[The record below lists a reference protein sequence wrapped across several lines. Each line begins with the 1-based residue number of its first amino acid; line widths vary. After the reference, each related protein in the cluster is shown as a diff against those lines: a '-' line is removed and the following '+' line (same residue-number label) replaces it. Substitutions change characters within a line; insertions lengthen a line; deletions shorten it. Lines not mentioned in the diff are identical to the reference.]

1 MFFSQIL
8 VSKDAA
14 LRLKQIRVRI
24 KAGIKKGNRDSLAGV
39 IRIGIQPHMCRHDG
53 KAVR

>member
-8 VSKDAA
+8 VSEDAA
-14 LRLKQIRVRI
+14 LRLKQIRVGI
-24 KAGIKKGNRDSLAGV
+24 KAGIKKGDRDSLASV
-39 IRIGIQPHMCRHDG
+39 IRIGIQPHMCGHYG